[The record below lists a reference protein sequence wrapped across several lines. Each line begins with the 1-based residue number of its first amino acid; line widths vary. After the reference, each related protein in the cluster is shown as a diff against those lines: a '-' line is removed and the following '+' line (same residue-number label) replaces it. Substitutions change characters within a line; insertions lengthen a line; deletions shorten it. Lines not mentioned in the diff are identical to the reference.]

1 MTILLIVIFAI
12 FLAFTFPLVKTKE
25 KKKTKKINTNYL
37 TRGYYNPESQDILK
51 EFLYDP
57 GHFTPETYLDF
68 CKKMDRIYNEFTLE
82 QLKMI
87 SSLLPSSSMAV
98 VIHSFI
104 TLKEADNKFFKK
116 YPASK
121 PDYYKI

>member
-1 MTILLIVIFAI
+1 MLF
-12 FLAFTFPLVKTKE
+12 
-25 KKKTKKINTNYL
+25 
-37 TRGYYNPESQDILK
+37 RSYNPESQDILK

-116 YPASK
+116 YPESK
-121 PDYYKI
+121 PIYYKM